1 MLDPRQLGVLS
12 EEDDTERY
20 RAMTPSERLALFMEL
35 CALTDSIVRHRP
47 DAEAIR
53 RATPRSAE
61 SLALWQRLM
70 GSAAM
75 TDVRAHLETPP
86 VA

>member
-1 MLDPRQLGVLS
+1 MLDPRRLALS

-20 RAMTPSERLALFMEL
+20 RAMAPSERLALFMEL
-35 CALTDSIVRHRP
+35 CALTDSIARHRP

-53 RATPRSAE
+53 SATPRSAE

-70 GSAAM
+70 GERS
-75 TDVRAHLETPP
+75 DDRP
-86 VA
+86 